1 MAYDPALGRRIG
13 RLADLAVLGRHR
25 RGVDDRAAIAV
36 RQGLQG
42 QHAGR
47 RLGDAAE
54 GADEVDLD
62 DHVEVGQREVLDI
75 TGVLVAAGGLGRVAG
90 AGAVDQDALL
100 TVGRAGLFK
109 AGVDFGVAGHV
120 DGAEGHAQLFLERG
134 AAIGLAV
141 EVEDGDLDALGDQRA
156 DSGLAEAGRTAGD
169 DGGNGGIKLHGR
181 LPGPC
186 VEYSS
191 KRGLAR

>member
-1 MAYDPALGRRIG
+1 MIMSKW
-13 RLADLAVLGRHR
+13 
-25 RGVDDRAAIAV
+25 
-36 RQGLQG
+36 
-42 QHAGR
+42 
-47 RLGDAAE
+47 AE
-54 GADEVDLD
+54 
-62 DHVEVGQREVLDI
+62 REVLDLA
-75 TGVLVAAGGLGRVAG
+75 GVLVAAGGLDRVAG

-100 TVGRAGLFK
+100 AVGRARLFE
-109 AGVDFGVAGHV
+109 AGVDFGVAGDV
-120 DGAEGHAQLFLERG
+120 DGAEGHAQLFLERL

-141 EVEDGDLDALGDQRA
+141 EVEDGDLDALGDQGP
-156 DSGLAEAGRTAGD
+156 DGGLAEAGRAAGD